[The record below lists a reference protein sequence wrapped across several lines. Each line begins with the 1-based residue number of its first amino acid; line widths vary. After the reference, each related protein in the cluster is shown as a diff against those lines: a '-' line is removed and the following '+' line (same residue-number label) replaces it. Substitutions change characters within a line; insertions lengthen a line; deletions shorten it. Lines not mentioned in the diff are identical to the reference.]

1 MSLLDAKLL
10 MPSMRLCQSVCCIV
24 FALCYCLHIVWV
36 SICLRIAIFCTSMI
50 GGLILHV
57 WQVSLL
63 LCLQTVPLSHGFFVV
78 YDSRGPAQCLSAHLY
93 HSNPLLVCL
102 LTLQLANC
110 GLPSV
115 TVTLWSRGRTY
126 RLTLSPCS
134 VLFRVLCTP
143 KISILQ
149 FQDTLTIVPFQF
161 SPPAFR
167 LCGRGRTN
175 RLTLSAPFRL
185 NTHCSAFLFPCP
197 LLIGTELGCI
207 LTQSTH
213 VPTSGSTLFH
223 FPFYH
228 LAFRL
233 SRRSRGGCTPPD
245 SQSGPKPGQMTREG
259 HRRSS
264 SASNSISASEAR
276 RSR

>member
-1 MSLLDAKLL
+1 MSPPFVLVFLLPTGKWWAMSLLDAKLL
-10 MPSMRLCQSVCCIV
+10 MPLMRLCQSVCCIV

-134 VLFRVLCTP
+134 VLFRVLHKP
-143 KISILQ
+143 KRLSLSYHKFLQ
-149 FQDTLTIVPFQF
+149 TSVLPFQF

-185 NTHCSAFLFPCP
+185 NTHYSAYLVQFVFAISLPS
-197 LLIGTELGCI
+197 LL
-207 LTQSTH
+207 
-213 VPTSGSTLFH
+213 
-223 FPFYH
+223 
-228 LAFRL
+228 
-233 SRRSRGGCTPPD
+233 
-245 SQSGPKPGQMTREG
+245 K
-259 HRRSS
+259 
-264 SASNSISASEAR
+264 
-276 RSR
+276 

>member
-1 MSLLDAKLL
+1 MSPPFVLVFLLPTGKWWAMSLLDAKLL
-10 MPSMRLCQSVCCIV
+10 MPLMRLCQSVCCIV

-134 VLFRVLCTP
+134 VLFRVLHKP
-143 KISILQ
+143 KRLSLSYHKFLQ
-149 FQDTLTIVPFQF
+149 TSVLPFQF

-185 NTHCSAFLFPCP
+185 NTHYSAFLCSYP

-213 VPTSGSTLFH
+213 APTSVSTLFH

-245 SQSGPKPGQMTREG
+245 SQSGPKPC
-259 HRRSS
+259 HS
-264 SASNSISASEAR
+264 
-276 RSR
+276 